1 MKKYSFVTITFI
13 LSILSF
19 IFSEQVKAQ
28 RYLSGQK
35 GVQFTGGFIGK
46 SNESFAK
53 EPAYYVGVSL
63 ATYTRNGN
71 RWVVGIEYLN
81 KEYPYREK
89 VIPVSKF
96 IGDGGYYFK
105 LLSDNRKTFFLSFG
119 LSASAGYETSNWG
132 EKLLY
137 DGATLRNKDAFIY
150 GGSATIELETYL
162 SDRLVLLINARERLL
177 FGSSIDKFQ
186 TQYGIGIKY
195 IIN

>member
-1 MKKYSFVTITFI
+1 MKINSFATITFTLFI
-13 LSILSF
+13 MSF
-19 IFSEQVKAQ
+19 IFSEQAQAQ

-35 GVQFTGGFIGK
+35 GIQFTSGFISTSK
-46 SNESFAK
+46 ESFSK
-53 EPAYYVGVSL
+53 EPAHYVGVSL
-63 ATYTRNGN
+63 ATYTNKGN
-71 RWVVGIEYLN
+71 RWIVGVEYLN
-81 KEYPYREK
+81 KEYPYRER

-132 EKLLY
+132 EKQLY
-137 DGATLRNKDAFIY
+137 DGATLLNKDAFIY

-162 SDRLVLLINARERLL
+162 SDRLLLLINARERLL
-177 FGSSIDKFQ
+177 FGSSIEKFQ

>member
-1 MKKYSFVTITFI
+1 MKKHSFATITFI
-13 LSILSF
+13 VFIVSF
-19 IFSEQVKAQ
+19 IFTNEAQAQ

-35 GVQFTGGFIGK
+35 GIQFTGGLIGM
-46 SNESFAK
+46 SNESFTK

-63 ATYTRNGN
+63 ATYTKKGN
-71 RWVVGIEYLN
+71 RWVVGVEYLN
-81 KEYPYREK
+81 KEYPYKER
-89 VIPVSKF
+89 VIPVSK
-96 IGDGGYYFK
+96 IIADGGYYFK

-119 LSASAGYETSNWG
+119 LSASAGYEASNWG

-150 GGSATIELETYL
+150 GGSAIIEVETYL

-177 FGSSIDKFQ
+177 FGSSIEKFQ

>member
-1 MKKYSFVTITFI
+1 MKKHSFATITFI
-13 LSILSF
+13 LFIVSF
-19 IFSEQVKAQ
+19 SFTNEAQAQ

-35 GVQFTGGFIGK
+35 GIQFTGGIIGTSK
-46 SNESFAK
+46 ESFSK

-63 ATYTRNGN
+63 ATYTKKGN
-71 RWVVGIEYLN
+71 RWVVGVEYLN
-81 KEYPYREK
+81 KEYPYKER
-89 VIPVSKF
+89 VIPVSK
-96 IGDGGYYFK
+96 IIADGGYYFK

-132 EKLLY
+132 EKQLY
-137 DGATLRNKDAFIY
+137 DGATLLNKDAFIY

-177 FGSSIDKFQ
+177 FGSSIEKFQ

>member
-1 MKKYSFVTITFI
+1 MKINSFATITFTLFI
-13 LSILSF
+13 MSF
-19 IFSEQVKAQ
+19 IFSEQAQAQ

-35 GVQFTGGFIGK
+35 GIQFTSGLIGTSK
-46 SNESFAK
+46 ESFYK

-63 ATYTRNGN
+63 ATYTKKGN
-71 RWVVGIEYLN
+71 RWVVGVEYLN
-81 KEYPYREK
+81 KEYPYKER
-89 VIPVSKF
+89 VIPVSK
-96 IGDGGYYFK
+96 IMADGGYYLK

-132 EKLLY
+132 EKQLY
-137 DGATLRNKDAFIY
+137 DGATLLNKDAFIY

-162 SDRLVLLINARERLL
+162 SDRLVLLINVRGRLL
-177 FGSSIDKFQ
+177 FGSSIEKFQ